1 MSVQLAGWPE
11 AADFV
16 PALPQGEAA
25 EAVMANFACLLEVR
39 DAVTKAIEEARNE
52 NRWQE
57 PGSRAEDYGFPGCRR
72 RALARMMRPTS
83 KNSSS

>member
-39 DAVTKAIEEARNE
+39 DAVTKAIEEARNAK
-52 NRWQE
+52 
-57 PGSRAEDYGFPGCRR
+57 P
-72 RALARMMRPTS
+72 LARARKPC
-83 KNSSS
+83 